1 MIFQKTVKRNALG
14 NGVMKLN
21 LTPNLVL
28 NKVCPVLS
36 LIEHFQP
43 IINVVMYIVIINF
56 FVPHAFNLE
65 SQYFIF
71 LYYKI
76 SWICGQQTWGDETSN
91 EGCNSSPTSHDFIDK
106 FYWHDFFTKFCH
118 SNFPT
123 FAKWFH
129 KFL

>member
-1 MIFQKTVKRNALG
+1 
-14 NGVMKLN
+14 MKLN

-43 IINVVMYIVIINF
+43 IINVVMCIVIINVF
-56 FVPHAFNLE
+56 MPHAFNLE

-76 SWICGQQTWGDETSN
+76 SWLCGQQTGGDETSN
-91 EGCNSSPTSHDFIDK
+91 EGCNSSPTSDDFIDNSID
-106 FYWHDFFTKFCH
+106 HDFFTKFCH
-118 SNFPT
+118 SNFPNICQMVPQV
-123 FAKWFH
+123 FIM
-129 KFL
+129 